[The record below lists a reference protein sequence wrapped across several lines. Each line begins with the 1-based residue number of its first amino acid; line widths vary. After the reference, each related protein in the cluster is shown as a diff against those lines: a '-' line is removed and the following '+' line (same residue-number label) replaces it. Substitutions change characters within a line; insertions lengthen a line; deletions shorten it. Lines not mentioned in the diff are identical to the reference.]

1 MQDKALV
8 KSSYALSQWQIFQAC
23 MTCEILLVNR
33 NRPLYF
39 IRFLMLFVLALV
51 TATLFVRTRMKPTSV
66 ADGALYF
73 GGELPDSSINS
84 CACLLLVLI

>member
-1 MQDKALV
+1 
-8 KSSYALSQWQIFQAC
+8 
-23 MTCEILLVNR
+23 MTREILLVNR

-39 IRFLMLFVLALV
+39 IRFLMLFVLAVV

-73 GGELPDSSINS
+73 GGELSD
-84 CACLLLVLI
+84 LDTQ